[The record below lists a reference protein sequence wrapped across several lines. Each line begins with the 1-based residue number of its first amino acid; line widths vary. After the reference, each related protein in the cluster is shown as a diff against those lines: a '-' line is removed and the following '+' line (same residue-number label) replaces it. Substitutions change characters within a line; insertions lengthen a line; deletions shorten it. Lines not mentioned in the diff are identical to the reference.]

1 MMAKSDDTPTQS
13 WTAEQKTQMRE
24 YVERWKQLGP
34 VLDGIRFRELR
45 AMSDNERIRSLTAI
59 QALCFRRTS
68 DDDSGWVAWQKVRQ
82 RWMKR
87 R

>member
-1 MMAKSDDTPTQS
+1 MAKSDDTPTQS

-59 QALCFRRTS
+59 QALRFRRTS